1 MSDIRKLLE
10 SIDSMATESKVLG
23 PKFPG
28 YWKGQDSAKKAKSR
42 MVGSTEESI
51 LPEIAKQVAEGAIH
65 RRLEEAWENFK
76 SVNEETVT
84 INGKT
89 YNRAD
94 IDRELN
100 DPSGFPMRMPDE
112 PQFVQTL
119 SGPLVSGDGT
129 PVRTGTDKPGKIVR
143 IKPDSSGMDIALGTN
158 NKPEKTVKEPVAVA
172 SPVPPRGPITS
183 VEKEIGS
190 KSDTDVSNFSE
201 PKPVQQRAEPGTPAD
216 LVELLKA
223 RQAIEQAKDANY
235 KPVSL
240 NRNFAI
246 SALAKMNNIRDPNQI
261 KAGDTIKLID
271 ANGQYY
277 YYRIAP
283 GDNLWNISR
292 GKLRGQRF

>member
-10 SIDSMATESKVLG
+10 SIDSMATESKGSG

-94 IDRELN
+94 IERELN
-100 DPSGFPMRMPDE
+100 DPRGFPMQMPDE

-143 IKPDSSGMDIALGTN
+143 IKPDSSGMDRALGTN
-158 NKPEKTVKEPVAVA
+158 NKPENTVKEPVAVA
-172 SPVPPRGPITS
+172 SPIPPRRPIIS
-183 VEKEIGS
+183 HEKEIS
-190 KSDTDVSNFSE
+190 IKPNTNTDDSTFSE
-201 PKPVQQRAEPGTPAD
+201 PKPVQQRAEPGTAVD
-216 LVELLKA
+216 LV
-223 RQAIEQAKDANY
+223 RMVKDQRNVNINRMDLINNLAA
-235 KPVSL
+235 L
-240 NRNFAI
+240 NKI
-246 SALAKMNNIRDPNQI
+246 SDPNKI
-261 KAGDTIKLID
+261 KVGQVIKLFD
-271 ANGQYY
+271 ANGQPYQ
-277 YYRIAP
+277 YRIGP

-292 GKLRGQRF
+292 GKLRGQRV

>member
-94 IDRELN
+94 IERELN
-100 DPSGFPMRMPDE
+100 DPRGFPMQMPDE

-129 PVRTGTDKPGKIVR
+129 PVQTGTDKPGKIVR
-143 IKPDSSGMDIALGTN
+143 IKPDSSGMDRALGTN
-158 NKPEKTVKEPVAVA
+158 NKPENTVKEPVAVA
-172 SPVPPRGPITS
+172 SPLPPRGPITS

-190 KSDTDVSNFSE
+190 KPDTDVSTFSE
-201 PKPVQQRAEPGTPAD
+201 PKPVQQRAEPGTAVD
-216 LVELLKA
+216 LVQMMQDQRNVK
-223 RQAIEQAKDANY
+223 I
-235 KPVSL
+235 
-240 NRNFAI
+240 NRLDLINN
-246 SALAKMNNIRDPNQI
+246 LAVLNNISDPNKI
-261 KAGDTIKLID
+261 KVGQVIKLFD
-271 ANGQYY
+271 ANGQPYQ
-277 YYRIAP
+277 YRIGL
-283 GDNLWNISR
+283 GDYLWNISR
-292 GKLRGQRF
+292 GKLRGQRV